1 MSPVRCVTYLSG
13 SDKRFEW
20 RRGWDLNPR
29 YGFPYA
35 RFRGECFQP
44 LSHLS
49 AVGSTR
55 LSDGLASRQRDV
67 TQFEI
72 QPALRSIS
80 CATSLNERFSLARRN
95 PLIAQRRLHKR
106 SVGVE
111 PARTLAAGA
120 EELLQNGSAFFSEQT
135 CGDFDLMI

>member
-1 MSPVRCVTYLSG
+1 MAIKAAGLRLQLCAAATNTDTMNSRGRKINDLQ
-13 SDKRFEW
+13 KW

-49 AVGSTR
+49 AVGFTR
-55 LSDGLASRQRDV
+55 LSDDLASRQRYV

-80 CATSLNERFSLARRN
+80 CATSLNERF
-95 PLIAQRRLHKR
+95 
-106 SVGVE
+106 
-111 PARTLAAGA
+111 
-120 EELLQNGSAFFSEQT
+120 
-135 CGDFDLMI
+135 